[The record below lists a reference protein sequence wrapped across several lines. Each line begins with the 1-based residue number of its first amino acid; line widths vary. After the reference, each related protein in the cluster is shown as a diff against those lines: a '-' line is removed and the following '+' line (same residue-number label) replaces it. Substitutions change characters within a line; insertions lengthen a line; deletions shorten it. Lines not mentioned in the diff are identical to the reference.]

1 MDQFPADFEKCE
13 DLRSVFIHE
22 IILKQLELTT
32 GIASDFEE
40 ESEEIPRKFLRYW
53 HDPSDL
59 PDDVRKC
66 LDSWNC
72 LIDEGFEF
80 FLFDDISA
88 ANYIAEVFGER
99 EQRAFK
105 RCTHP
110 AMRCDF
116 LRMCFVLAEGGFYVD
131 ADDVL
136 VGDGWRNIFRDGRLK
151 VQPLCYDIAAG
162 SMLPSA
168 EIWQPDLPIREHVF
182 YVNNNPIAAPAN
194 HPVLQRALASAT
206 EKLLD
211 EDPSPEI
218 QSTTGPGNFTAAL
231 AAHARNQQMLA
242 RPFDFEFLRGW
253 ESIAEVRWDLSYRGD
268 SRNWR
273 NVYGC

>member
-40 ESEEIPRKFLRYW
+40 ESEEIPRKFIRYW

-88 ANYIAEVFGER
+88 GNYIADVFGER

-116 LRMCFVLAEGGFYVD
+116 LRMCFRTRRRWF
-131 ADDVL
+131 
-136 VGDGWRNIFRDGRLK
+136 
-151 VQPLCYDIAAG
+151 LC
-162 SMLPSA
+162 
-168 EIWQPDLPIREHVF
+168 
-182 YVNNNPIAAPAN
+182 
-194 HPVLQRALASAT
+194 
-206 EKLLD
+206 
-211 EDPSPEI
+211 
-218 QSTTGPGNFTAAL
+218 
-231 AAHARNQQMLA
+231 
-242 RPFDFEFLRGW
+242 
-253 ESIAEVRWDLSYRGD
+253 
-268 SRNWR
+268 
-273 NVYGC
+273 